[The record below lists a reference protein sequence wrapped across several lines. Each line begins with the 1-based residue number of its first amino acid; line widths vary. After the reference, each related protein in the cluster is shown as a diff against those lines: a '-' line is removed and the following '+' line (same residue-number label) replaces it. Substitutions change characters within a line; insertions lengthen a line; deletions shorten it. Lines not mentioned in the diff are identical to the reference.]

1 MWLQAATSMKEP
13 EMLSPSELP
22 KAAFQARQT
31 ARLTQAEAAVHL
43 GVSQPT
49 VSKAENDATGR
60 YVSLQM
66 RMMQELAGWQVE
78 GPLWRLLRG

>member
-1 MWLQAATSMKEP
+1 MKEP

-22 KAAFQARQT
+22 KAAFEARQT
-31 ARLTQAEAAVHL
+31 ARLTQADAAVRL

-49 VSKAENDATGR
+49 VSKAEHDATGR

>member
-1 MWLQAATSMKEP
+1 MKEP

-22 KAAFQARQT
+22 KAAFEARQR
-31 ARLTQAEAAVHL
+31 AQLTQADAAVRL

-49 VSKAENDATGR
+49 VSKAEHDTTGR
-60 YVSLQM
+60 YVGLQM